1 MHCLAPDGA
10 GDDLHG
16 PCGIVAPGAG
26 LDAQAAAVAGGEK
39 RCMPAEEAFGR
50 QRLGKALGGIQHHIH
65 HTVRMAVGGGQRT
78 DVHAQAARDGR
89 AHGLTAERL
98 AFDGAGGDDLLRQ
111 RLQGGLGAVDFGQG
125 GGQRGGIEPPLRPA
139 GALPEVRAAAGLF
152 LTTCGDYAAHPPQ

>member
-1 MHCLAPDGA
+1 
-10 GDDLHG
+10 
-16 PCGIVAPGAG
+16 
-26 LDAQAAAVAGGEK
+26 
-39 RCMPAEEAFGR
+39 MPAEEAFGR
-50 QRLGKALGGIQHHIH
+50 QRLGKALGGIQHHVH
-65 HTVRMAVGGGQRT
+65 HTVHMPVGGGQRT